1 MNRFDRILGILL
13 YLRSQK
19 SVSAIKLAEA
29 FEVSRRTIYRDI
41 ETLSALG
48 VPVYAERGREGGF
61 QLLEG
66 YFLPPLMFTTGEAVS
81 LLLGLALLKNLHAS
95 PFEIE
100 LATATQ
106 KLLSAVPGRL
116 NAILAQAQKLIG
128 FEALA
133 GDVFHPEP
141 AAPLPPSGETLLS
154 ESQVITTFLQAI
166 LDSQAVLMHYHSPYG
181 RRAERIMAHPLGMF
195 WDRDR
200 WYLVGAQERPEREPR
215 VWRADR
221 VLKIRPER
229 ETDITPG
236 GFDVQALLGRTWLEA
251 AMARWRRE
259 SPVKI
264 RLTSAQAERL
274 QQDWYYRHAEY
285 IPLEGGQ
292 VMMTFGEDRRELVLE
307 LVCWLGPGAELIEPR
322 AWRGWLRQALRQML
336 ALYEQDD

>member
-1 MNRFDRILGILL
+1 MNRFDRILAILL

-19 SVSAIKLAEA
+19 SVSAIKLAET

-95 PFEIE
+95 PFEVE
-100 LATATQ
+100 LETARR
-106 KLLSAVPGRL
+106 KLLTAVPGRL
-116 NAILAQAQKLIG
+116 NATLAQAQKLIG

-141 AAPLPPSGETLLS
+141 AAPLPPSAQAPLS

-166 LDSQAVLMHYHSPYG
+166 LDSRAILIHYYSPYG
-181 RRAERIMAHPLGMF
+181 RRTERIIAHPLGMF

-229 ETDITPG
+229 ELELTPVD
-236 GFDVQALLGRTWLEA
+236 FDVQALLGRNWLEA
-251 AMARWRRE
+251 AMARWRQE

-274 QQDWYYRHAEY
+274 RQDWYYRHAEY
-285 IPLEGGQ
+285 ISLEADQ
-292 VMMTFGEDRRELVLE
+292 VMMTIGEDRPKLVLE
-307 LVCWLGPGAELIEPR
+307 LLRWLGPGAELVEPR
-322 AWRGWLRQALRQML
+322 AWRGSLKDELRQML
-336 ALYEQDD
+336 ALYEQND